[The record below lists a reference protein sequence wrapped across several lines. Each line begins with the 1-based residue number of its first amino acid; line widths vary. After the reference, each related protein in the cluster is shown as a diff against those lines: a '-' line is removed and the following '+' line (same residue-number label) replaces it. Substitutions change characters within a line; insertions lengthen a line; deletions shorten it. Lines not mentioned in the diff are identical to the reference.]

1 MVELADTSCER
12 GQTRAAGVFVKQQDI
27 TPTFGTLIEGLD
39 LAELGPPMARR
50 LYETWQRRHL
60 LVLRRQPRGAAARL
74 AATLGEFQPITP
86 CPPGETPWDADLSS
100 SERPPFACV
109 MHCVEAPAQGGAT
122 WFASLPAALR
132 SMAPD
137 LAARLHWLALQHRDN
152 VHPMVIM
159 QPETGEHTL
168 YLGARSGSRIPG
180 VPQPE
185 SERLLNIVW
194 SYATAA
200 SVTLCHH
207 WQAGDLVLWNNLTI
221 AHRHDA
227 VPAGSARVLEGLRVK
242 CRYTLSAPIQQ
253 EAA

>member
-1 MVELADTSCER
+1 M
-12 GQTRAAGVFVKQQDI
+12 KQHDI

-39 LAELGPPMARR
+39 LADLGPPMTRR
-50 LYETWQRRHL
+50 LYETWQRRHV
-60 LVLRRQPRGAAARL
+60 LVLRRQPRGAAALL
-74 AATLGEFQPITP
+74 ASTLGEFQAMSP
-86 CPPGETPWDADLSS
+86 CGQDETPWNAELSS
-100 SERPPFACV
+100 AQRPPFACLL
-109 MHCVEAPAQGGAT
+109 HCMEAPADGGAM

-137 LAARLHWLALQHRDN
+137 LASRLHWLALQHRDN

-168 YLGARSGSRIPG
+168 YLGARNASRIPG

-207 WQAGDLVLWNNLTI
+207 WQPGDLVLWNNLTI

-227 VPAGSARVLEGLRVK
+227 VAPGGTRVLDGVRVK
-242 CRYTLSAPIQQ
+242 CRYTLSAPIQK